1 MAKSANGEFE
11 RLQNHIAAAV
21 RAAPSFEEPFY
32 HLVLDR
38 IFPDDV
44 YAEMQAQ
51 MPSANH
57 FRALAGRGNV
67 NIRDDGSATRV
78 KVDLFPEY
86 LRHLEGRRKEIWNL
100 VGAALCSDTVR
111 DAFVEKLGPGLRRRF
126 GSAYKASDFFP
137 IPMLT
142 RDTSGYRI
150 PEHTDTRWKG
160 ITVQLYLPRDEQLNG
175 VGTVFSSKNADG
187 GFTRV
192 KQMDF
197 VPNHGYAFAVGDNT
211 WHSVDPT
218 GQLPTSRDSILH
230 TYFVDQTLFE
240 RTRNRAKRVG
250 NFLKN
255 EFRQITGR

>member
-1 MAKSANGEFE
+1 MLTPAQSEQT
-11 RLQNHIAAAV
+11 RLQKHIAQAV
-21 RAAPSFEEPFY
+21 RSAQSFDEPFF
-32 HLVLDR
+32 HLVLDN
-38 IFPDDV
+38 IFPDDI
-44 YAEMQAQ
+44 YAEMQEL

-86 LRHLEGRRKEIWNL
+86 LRHLEGRRKELWNL
-100 VGAALCSDTVR
+100 IGAALCSDEVR
-111 DAFVEKLGPGLRRRF
+111 DAFVEKLEPGLRRRF

-175 VGTVFSSKNADG
+175 VGTVFSSKNPGG

-192 KQMDF
+192 KQMEF

-218 GQLPTSRDSILH
+218 GVLPASRDSILH
-230 TYFVDQTLFE
+230 TYFVDQTAFE
-240 RTRNRAKRVG
+240 KTRNRGKRVG

-255 EFRQITGR
+255 EFRQLTGR

>member
-1 MAKSANGEFE
+1 MLKAVHSELDT
-11 RLQNHIAAAV
+11 LQNHIAQAV
-21 RAAPSFEEPFY
+21 RSAKTFDEPFF

-44 YAEMQAQ
+44 YAEMQEL

-67 NIRDDGSATRV
+67 NIRTDGSSTRV

-86 LRHLEGRRKEIWNL
+86 LRHLEGRRKELWNL
-100 VGAALCSDTVR
+100 IGAALCSDTVR
-111 DAFVEKLGPGLRRRF
+111 DAFVEKLEPGLRRRF
-126 GSAYKASDFFP
+126 GDAYKPSDFFP

-150 PEHTDTRWKG
+150 PEHTDTHWKG
-160 ITVQLYLPRDEQLNG
+160 ITIQLYLPPDERLNG
-175 VGTVFSSKNADG
+175 VGTVFSSKNPGG

-192 KQMDF
+192 KQMEF

-218 GQLPTSRDSILH
+218 GELPISRDSILH
-230 TYFVDQTLFE
+230 TYFVDQTAFQK
-240 RTRNRAKRVG
+240 TRNRGKRVG

>member
-1 MAKSANGEFE
+1 MLKAAQSE
-11 RLQNHIAAAV
+11 LDYLVSHIAQAV
-21 RAAPSFEEPFY
+21 RSAASFDDPFY
-32 HLVLDR
+32 HLVLDG
-38 IFPDDV
+38 IFPHDI
-44 YAEMQAQ
+44 YAEMQEL

-67 NIRDDGSATRV
+67 NIRTDGSATRV

-86 LRHLEGRRKEIWNL
+86 LRHLEGRRKAIWNL
-100 VGAALCSDTVR
+100 VGAALCAEPVR
-111 DAFVEKLGPGLRRRF
+111 DAFVARLEPGLKRRF
-126 GSAYKASDFFP
+126 GNAYKPSDFFP

-175 VGTVFSSKNADG
+175 VGTVFSSREPEG

-218 GQLPTSRDSILH
+218 GVLPTSRDSILH
-230 TYFVDQTLFE
+230 TYFVDQTAFE
-240 RTRNRAKRVG
+240 KARNRGKRVG

-255 EFRQITGR
+255 EFRQLVGS

>member
-1 MAKSANGEFE
+1 MLASKDTELVALSG
-11 RLQNHIAAAV
+11 HIAHAV
-21 RAAPSFEEPFY
+21 RQASTADDPFY
-32 HLVLDR
+32 HLILDG
-38 IFPDDV
+38 IFPGDL
-44 YAEMQAQ
+44 YAEMMER
-51 MPSANH
+51 MPSAGH

-86 LRHLEGRRKEIWNL
+86 LRRLQGRQRELWAMI
-100 VGAALCSDTVR
+100 GAALCSEPVR
-111 DAFVEKLGPGLRRRF
+111 DAFVERLQPGLKRRF
-126 GSAYKASDFFP
+126 GNAYKPADFFP

-150 PEHTDTRWKG
+150 KEHTDTRWKG

-175 VGTVFSSKNADG
+175 VGTVFSSREPEG

-192 KQMDF
+192 KQMEF
-197 VPNHGYAFAVGDNT
+197 IPNHGYAFAVGDNT

-218 GQLPTSRDSILH
+218 GELPVSRDSILH
-230 TYFVDQTLFE
+230 TYFVDQTAFE
-240 RTRNRAKRVG
+240 KTRNRGKRVG

-255 EFRQITGR
+255 EFRQLVG